1 MAQTKRRRQTK
12 HRGNAAGVVES
23 RGRTGRKPTKD
34 EKTGKASG
42 SAAKEKRVDRS
53 EREPTWL
60 GAFYRA
66 MAAAVVM
73 LLISILILKKP
84 NEAIALFPIVL
95 IAYVPISYY
104 TDRWLWKRKM
114 ATKAKQVGK
123 PKQADGTGS
132 K

>member
-34 EKTGKASG
+34 EKTGKGGAPQKQKS
-42 SAAKEKRVDRS
+42 VDRL
-53 EREPTWL
+53 EREPTWR

-73 LLISILILKKP
+73 LLISILLLKKP

-95 IAYVPISYY
+95 IAYVPISFY
-104 TDRWLWKRKM
+104 TDTWLYKRRM
-114 ATKAKQVGK
+114 ASKAKAGGASTK
-123 PKQADGTGS
+123 
-132 K
+132 

>member
-23 RGRTGRKPTKD
+23 RGRTGRKPTAE
-34 EKTGKASG
+34 EKAGKTSG
-42 SAAKEKRVDRS
+42 AAAKDKRMARL

-73 LLISILILKKP
+73 LLISIVLLKKP
-84 NEAIALFPIVL
+84 NEAIALFPVVL
-95 IAYVPISYY
+95 VLYVPISYY
-104 TDRWLWKRKM
+104 TDRWLYRRRM
-114 ATKAKQVGK
+114 AGKAKQAG
-123 PKQADGTGS
+123 GTGS